1 MIRKVKTFAKLLTGR
16 KMFHSFEETQTE
28 THMMSMNGPYPCI
41 PDLSEMVN
49 SYKEGYEEMSSRIKE
64 AEGALRKLKEE
75 RKSFQRD
82 FQKTAGEMMQLYGVR
97 RFEGDRYVTELK
109 TDYKP
114 EINSEAFDMELIEI
128 LEWLK
133 EQLPEY
139 IDVTFKPKLQVL
151 KAIDRNELP
160 GWCSMKP
167 VTSISVR
174 KIGSDKD
181 YRWAEPIISIRK
193 IGSGNESG
201 MAEPMS
207 GNTGLGP
214 CTISELASRINASGI
229 VRVYV
234 DAVSVNRW
242 LIHEGLIENDP
253 VMGRSCK
260 IPTALGQSLGITVR
274 EGKRKDGKSYKI
286 PIYSPAA
293 QQFIIDNL
301 DGFIQFLGR

>member
-1 MIRKVKTFAKLLTGR
+1 
-16 KMFHSFEETQTE
+16 MFHSFEETQTE

-41 PDLSEMVN
+41 PDMSEMVN
-49 SYKEGYEEMSSRIKE
+49 SYKDGYEEISSRIKE

-82 FQKTAGEMMQLYGVR
+82 FQKTAREMMQLYGVR

-114 EINSEAFDMELIEI
+114 EICTESFENEFVEI
-128 LEWLK
+128 VEWLK
-133 EQLPEY
+133 DQLPEY
-139 IDVTFKPKLQVL
+139 VDIILKPKLSVL
-151 KAIDRNELP
+151 KTLDRKELP
-160 GWCSMKP
+160 GWCSMKS
-167 VTSISVR
+167 SIS
-174 KIGSDKD
+174 
-181 YRWAEPIISIRK
+181 ISIRK
-193 IGSGNESG
+193 IRSGNESG
-201 MAEPMS
+201 MAEPIS
-207 GNTGLGP
+207 DNTGFGP

-253 VMGRSCK
+253 VMGRNCK
-260 IPTALGQSLGITVR
+260 IPTVLGQSLGITVR

>member
-1 MIRKVKTFAKLLTGR
+1 MIRKVKTFAKLLTDR

-41 PDLSEMVN
+41 PDMSEMVN
-49 SYKEGYEEMSSRIKE
+49 SYKESYEEMSSRIKE

-82 FQKTAGEMMQLYGVR
+82 FQKTAREMMQLYGVR

-114 EINSEAFDMELIEI
+114 EICTESFENEYVEI
-128 LEWLK
+128 VEWLK
-133 EQLPEY
+133 DQLPEY
-139 IDVTFKPKLQVL
+139 VDIILKPKLSVL
-151 KAIDRNELP
+151 KTLDRKELP

-181 YRWAEPIISIRK
+181 NRWAEPIISIRK
-193 IGSGNESG
+193 IRSGNESG
-201 MAEPMS
+201 VDETVS
-207 GNTGLGP
+207 GNAGPGP

-229 VRVYV
+229 VRVYI

-253 VMGRSCK
+253 IMGRSCK

>member
-1 MIRKVKTFAKLLTGR
+1 
-16 KMFHSFEETQTE
+16 MFHSFEETQTE

-41 PDLSEMVN
+41 PDMSEMVN
-49 SYKEGYEEMSSRIKE
+49 SYKEGYKEMSSQIKE
-64 AEGALRKLKEE
+64 AEGALKKLKEE

-97 RFEGDRYVTELK
+97 KFEGDRYVTELK
-109 TDYKP
+109 TEYKP

-139 IDVTFKPKLQVL
+139 IDVIFKPKIQVL
-151 KAIDRNELP
+151 KAIDRKELP

-174 KIGSDKD
+174 KIGSGKD

-193 IGSGNESG
+193 TRSGNESG
-201 MAEPMS
+201 MDETIS
-207 GNTGLGP
+207 GKAGP
-214 CTISELASRINASGI
+214 GTCTISELTSRINASGI
-229 VRVYV
+229 LRVYA
-234 DAVSVNRW
+234 DAASVNRW
-242 LIHEGLIENDP
+242 LVHEGLIENDP

-260 IPTALGQSLGITVR
+260 VPTAMGQSLGITVR
-274 EGKRKDGKSYKI
+274 EGIRKDGKSYKI
-286 PIYSPAA
+286 PIYSPVA

-301 DGFIQFLGR
+301 DGLIQFLSR

>member
-1 MIRKVKTFAKLLTGR
+1 
-16 KMFHSFEETQTE
+16 
-28 THMMSMNGPYPCI
+28 MNGPYPCI
-41 PDLSEMVN
+41 PDMSEMVN
-49 SYKEGYEEMSSRIKE
+49 SYKEDYEKISARIKE
-64 AEGALRKLKEE
+64 AEVALKKLKEE
-75 RKSFQRD
+75 RKAFQMD
-82 FQKTAGEMMQLYGVR
+82 FQKTAEQMMNLYGVR
-97 RFEGDRYVTELK
+97 KFEGNRYITELK
-109 TDYKP
+109 TEYKP
-114 EINSEAFDMELIEI
+114 AINTELFNMELIEI
-128 LEWLK
+128 LEWLR

-151 KAIDRNELP
+151 KTIDRKELP

-193 IGSGNESG
+193 IRSGNESG
-201 MAEPMS
+201 MDEPIS
-207 GNTGLGP
+207 DNTGFGP
-214 CTISELASRINASGI
+214 CTISELASRINVSGI

-253 VMGRSCK
+253 LMGRSCK
-260 IPTALGQSLGITVR
+260 VPTALGQSLGIAVR

-301 DGFIQFLGR
+301 DGFIQFLSR

>member
-1 MIRKVKTFAKLLTGR
+1 
-16 KMFHSFEETQTE
+16 
-28 THMMSMNGPYPCI
+28 MMLMNGPYPCI

-49 SYKEGYEEMSSRIKE
+49 SYKEGYEDISSRIKE
-64 AEGALRKLKEE
+64 AEVALKKLKEE
-75 RKSFQRD
+75 RKSIQRD
-82 FQKTAGEMMQLYGVR
+82 FQKAAEEMMRLYGVR
-97 RFEGDRYVTELK
+97 KFEGDRYVTELK
-109 TDYKP
+109 TEHKP
-114 EINSEAFDMELIEI
+114 EICTELFENEFVEI
-128 LEWLK
+128 VEWLK
-133 EQLPEY
+133 DQLPEY
-139 IDVTFKPKLQVL
+139 VDIILKPKLTVL
-151 KAIDRNELP
+151 KSLGRKELP

-167 VTSISVR
+167 ITS
-174 KIGSDKD
+174 
-181 YRWAEPIISIRK
+181 ISIRK
-193 IGSGNESG
+193 IRSG
-201 MAEPMS
+201 MAETGP

-214 CTISELASRINASGI
+214 CTVSELASRINASGI
-229 VRVYV
+229 LRVYA

-260 IPTALGQSLGITVR
+260 IPTALGQSIGITVR

>member
-1 MIRKVKTFAKLLTGR
+1 MIRKVKTFAKLLTDR
-16 KMFHSFEETQTE
+16 KMFHSFEETQIE

-41 PDLSEMVN
+41 PDMSEMVN
-49 SYKEGYEEMSSRIKE
+49 SYKDGYEEMSSRIKE

-82 FQKTAGEMMQLYGVR
+82 FQKTAREMMQLYGVR

-114 EINSEAFDMELIEI
+114 EICTESFENEFVEI
-128 LEWLK
+128 VEWLK
-133 EQLPEY
+133 DQLPEY
-139 IDVTFKPKLQVL
+139 VDIILKPKLSVL
-151 KAIDRNELP
+151 KTLDRKELP
-160 GWCSMKP
+160 GWCSMKS
-167 VTSISVR
+167 SIS
-174 KIGSDKD
+174 
-181 YRWAEPIISIRK
+181 ISIRK
-193 IGSGNESG
+193 IRSCHESG
-201 MAEPMS
+201 MDETVS
-207 GNTGLGP
+207 GNAGPGP

-229 VRVYV
+229 VRVYA

-260 IPTALGQSLGITVR
+260 IPTVLGQSLGITVR

-293 QQFIIDNL
+293 QQFIIDNM

>member
-41 PDLSEMVN
+41 PDMSEMVN
-49 SYKEGYEEMSSRIKE
+49 SYKDGYEEMSSRIKE

-139 IDVTFKPKLQVL
+139 IDVIFKPKIQVL
-151 KAIDRNELP
+151 KAIDRKELP

-174 KIGSDKD
+174 KI
-181 YRWAEPIISIRK
+181 PIISIRK
-193 IGSGNESG
+193 IRSGNESG
-201 MAEPMS
+201 MDETIS
-207 GNTGLGP
+207 GKAGP
-214 CTISELASRINASGI
+214 GTCTISELASRLNASGI
-229 VRVYV
+229 LRVYA
-234 DAVSVNRW
+234 DAASVNRW
-242 LIHEGLIENDP
+242 LVHEGLIENDP

-260 IPTALGQSLGITVR
+260 VPTAMGQSLGITVR
-274 EGKRKDGKSYKI
+274 EGIRKDGKSYKI

-301 DGFIQFLGR
+301 DGLIQFLSR

>member
-1 MIRKVKTFAKLLTGR
+1 
-16 KMFHSFEETQTE
+16 
-28 THMMSMNGPYPCI
+28 MNGPYPCI

-114 EINSEAFDMELIEI
+114 EINSDAFDMELIEI

-139 IDVTFKPKLQVL
+139 IDVTFKPKIQVL

-167 VTSISVR
+167 ITS
-174 KIGSDKD
+174 
-181 YRWAEPIISIRK
+181 ISIRK
-193 IGSGNESG
+193 IRSG
-201 MAEPMS
+201 MAEPGP

-214 CTISELASRINASGI
+214 CTVSELASRINASGI
-229 VRVYV
+229 LRGYA
-234 DAVSVNRW
+234 DAVSINRW

-260 IPTALGQSLGITVR
+260 IPTSLGQSLGITVR

>member
-1 MIRKVKTFAKLLTGR
+1 
-16 KMFHSFEETQTE
+16 
-28 THMMSMNGPYPCI
+28 MMSMNGPYPCI
-41 PDLSEMVN
+41 PDMSEMVN
-49 SYKEGYEEMSSRIKE
+49 SYKDGYEEISSRIKE

-75 RKSFQRD
+75 RKSFQRE
-82 FQKTAGEMMQLYGVR
+82 FQKTAGEMMKLYGVR

-114 EINSEAFDMELIEI
+114 EICTESFENEFVEI
-128 LEWLK
+128 VEWLK
-133 EQLPEY
+133 DQLPEY
-139 IDVTFKPKLQVL
+139 VDIILKPKLSVL
-151 KAIDRNELP
+151 KTLDRKELP
-160 GWCSMKP
+160 GWCSMKSS
-167 VTSISVR
+167 TS
-174 KIGSDKD
+174 
-181 YRWAEPIISIRK
+181 ISIRK
-193 IGSGNESG
+193 IRSCLDSGMDETVSGNAG
-201 MAEPMS
+201 P
-207 GNTGLGP
+207 GP

-229 VRVYV
+229 MRVYA

-274 EGKRKDGKSYKI
+274 EGTRKDGKSYKI